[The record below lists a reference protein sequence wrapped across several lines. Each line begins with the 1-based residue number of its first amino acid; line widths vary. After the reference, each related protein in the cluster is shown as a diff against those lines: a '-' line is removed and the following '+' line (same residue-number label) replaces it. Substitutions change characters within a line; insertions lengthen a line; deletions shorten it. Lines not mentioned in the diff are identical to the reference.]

1 MYSDLHSK
9 RDDSDHYHWSYDGG
23 HKQPII
29 EAYYGKNK
37 VSSFKGTLWLKSWP
51 DKAFFV
57 EMTEQAMKDLTMAN
71 QADRQQAAI
80 DNDAGGY
87 KPDD

>member
-1 MYSDLHSK
+1 MVIKKSTITKL
-9 RDDSDHYHWSYDGG
+9 
-23 HKQPII
+23 
-29 EAYYGKNK
+29 KNK

-71 QADRQQAAI
+71 QADRQQAVI
-80 DNDAGGY
+80 DNDTGGY
-87 KPDD
+87 KPND